1 MPTEIPPARCCRG
14 KTVAL
19 WVCALVLVGAGGAW
33 GWANYLQTYHF
44 ATVQDGVLYRDGNRG
59 IREFET
65 ALRKSRAKTVVCLI
79 DDREMADPRK
89 PQFARE
95 ADLCKQQGVNFVR
108 IPIKLGG
115 WPTTDD
121 VRKFLTIAQDPKT
134 HPVLVHCAQGV
145 RRTGMMVAAFEE
157 SILNW
162 DQNKTRSSLR
172 TFGHSDR
179 TVKDVERF
187 ISVYDPKAKTMTAQ
201 LEQSSEE

>member
-1 MPTEIPPARCCRG
+1 MPTEIPPTRCCRG
-14 KTVAL
+14 KTAAL
-19 WVCALVLVGAGGAW
+19 WVCALALLAACGAW
-33 GWANYLQTYHF
+33 GWANYLQTYHL
-44 ATVQDGVLYRDGNRG
+44 ATVQEGVLYRDGNRG

-89 PQFARE
+89 PQFAQE

-121 VRKFLTIAQDPKT
+121 VRKFLTIAQDPKN

-162 DQNKTRSSLR
+162 DQNKTKSLLL

-187 ISVYDPKAKTMTAQ
+187 ISVYDPKEKTMTAQ